1 MIDKGDVISIVDP
14 SLVGNVKTESVW
26 RIAEVAIQCVKQ
38 CSSFRPKMQEIIL
51 AIQDA
56 IKIEKGYDKIA
67 SGNAKSKSS
76 RRTLLTTFLDTE
88 IPELSDES
96 LVPSA
101 SYPKLSEKDGFI

>member
-14 SLVGNVKTESVW
+14 SLVEKVKTESVW
-26 RIAEVAIQCVKQ
+26 RIAEVAIQCVEQ
-38 CSSFRPKMQEIIL
+38 RSSLRPKTHEIIL

-56 IKIEKGYDKIA
+56 INIEKKYDKVA
-67 SGNAKSKSS
+67 SGNAKSQSS

-88 IPELSDES
+88 SPELSDES

-101 SYPKLSEKDGFI
+101 SYPESS